1 MAFVAGRTPVAGT
14 IGKALMDKPVLPA
27 RLRCALNE
35 IDTANQQ
42 DPRQELVETAL
53 LPKEYAYSL
62 HMTRW
67 LWALT
72 DAPSEHLQIA
82 CRAQHLERWTRPR
95 DAYPMDRAGYYQ
107 WRQACARYHAQRTVN
122 IMIGC
127 GYTAED
133 AASVAAI
140 LRKQKLKADPDTQL
154 MEDVVC
160 LVFLE
165 RYFQEFHQ
173 QHDDYDQ
180 AKWMRI
186 LQRTWSKM
194 SEAGQQAALG
204 LVGTLPENLQKLIGS
219 ALQPVADSLPVTS
232 STS

>member
-1 MAFVAGRTPVAGT
+1 
-14 IGKALMDKPVLPA
+14 MDESILPE
-27 RLRCALNE
+27 RLRCALNQ
-35 IDTANQQ
+35 IDTFNQQ
-42 DPRQELVETAL
+42 DPRQERVEIAL

-72 DAPSEHLQIA
+72 DTPSEYVQIA
-82 CRAQHLERWTRPR
+82 CRAQHLERWTQPR

-107 WRQACARYHAQRTVN
+107 WRQACARYHAERTVN

-127 GYTAED
+127 GYSLED

-154 MEDVVC
+154 MEDVAC

-194 SEAGQQAALG
+194 SEAGHQAALG
-204 LVGTLPENLQKLIGS
+204 LVGTLPETLQELIGA
-219 ALQPVADSLPVTS
+219 ALHASTDDLPPTRL
-232 STS
+232 TH

>member
-1 MAFVAGRTPVAGT
+1 MAFVAGQTSVTGN
-14 IGKALMDKPVLPA
+14 IGKALMDKPVLPE
-27 RLRCALNE
+27 RLRCALNK
-35 IDTANQQ
+35 IDTANQK
-42 DPRQELVETAL
+42 DPRQERVETAL

-72 DAPSEHLQIA
+72 DTPSEHVQIA
-82 CRAQHLERWTRPR
+82 CRAQHLERWTQPR

-107 WRQACARYHAQRTVN
+107 WRQACARYHAERTVA
-122 IMIGC
+122 IMISC
-127 GYTAED
+127 GYSAED
-133 AASVAAI
+133 AASVAAM

-154 MEDVVC
+154 MEDVAC

-165 RYFQEFHQ
+165 RYFQEFHL

-194 SEAGQQAALG
+194 SA
-204 LVGTLPENLQKLIGS
+204 PCRRICRS
-219 ALQPVADSLPVTS
+219 
-232 STS
+232 